1 MQLLLKKYY
10 LFQTLLWG
18 FFFVSTAY
26 FNRFAADDFYF
37 INEIKAKSS
46 YDIFYHL
53 QFNWNGR
60 YFSNAI
66 LAWCIQWGSSPS
78 FLMIFNLISI
88 LLLYLSIN
96 RLVNK
101 VVLLYN
107 INLKQRS
114 FIAFIILSVFFF
126 TSKAVN
132 DVWFWYSGAA
142 IYLSTTIALFLLL
155 SVLITPKKTP
165 VDFMILI
172 MASTAIPGANEAMA
186 IILILFFIFWL
197 VVIKPKNKLPI
208 LLALTIMLIGFF
220 INYSGNGTAYR
231 DKITPSL
238 NAMDVV
244 LYTGYATVKTLF
256 FQFHKTF
263 LPALILALPLIF
275 LRIKIKDKE
284 RFNPIKEFIFSS
296 ILISGVVFINHLIA
310 VIPLGAL
317 SPERITIVSSV
328 LILILLLRYLILLG
342 NKITIS
348 EKAKKVILLTNT
360 IGMLIFVVVMFNRH
374 KNYAEAYDARM
385 EKLIKLKKTV
395 SHQDPIYLEPLP
407 VSGYIPTAEIT
418 TDTTHFLNVDL
429 KNHFNLKNDLIL
441 RK

>member
-10 LFQTLLWG
+10 LFQTLLWC

-37 INEIKAKSS
+37 INEIKAKCS

-66 LAWCIQWGSSPS
+66 LAWCIQWGNFSM
-78 FLMIFNLISI
+78 FLMLFNLTCI
-88 LLLYLSIN
+88 LILYLSIN
-96 RLVNK
+96 RFLKK
-101 VVLLYN
+101 VTSFYE
-107 INLKQRS
+107 INLKHLNL
-114 FIAFIILSVFFF
+114 IALIMLTVFFF

-155 SVLITPKKTP
+155 SVLITSQKTT
-165 VDFMILI
+165 VDFVILI
-172 MASTAIPGANEAMA
+172 VASAAIPGANEAMA

-197 VVIKPKNKLPI
+197 IVLKPNNKLPI
-208 LLALTIMLIGFF
+208 FIALTIMLIGFL
-220 INYSGNGTAYR
+220 INYLGNGTAYR

-275 LRIKIKDKE
+275 LGIKIKDKE

-296 ILISGVVFINHLIA
+296 ILIGGVVFINHLIA

-317 SPERITIVSSV
+317 SPERITTVSSV

-360 IGMLIFVVVMFNRH
+360 IGMLIFVVVM
-374 KNYAEAYDARM
+374 
-385 EKLIKLKKTV
+385 
-395 SHQDPIYLEPLP
+395 
-407 VSGYIPTAEIT
+407 
-418 TDTTHFLNVDL
+418 
-429 KNHFNLKNDLIL
+429 
-441 RK
+441 